1 MTNRETITRIS
12 VFAED
17 YCRAP
22 PTDAATDPYSKRIG
36 TGTVAMQLCIQK
48 SVFGCDVSLS
58 LSGGHPGHCTEGPG
72 ASCMDT
78 CKDQCTMTWGM
89 GGPAQGARRR
99 LVGH

>member
-48 SVFGCDVSLS
+48 SVFGWDVSLS
-58 LSGGHPGHCTEGPG
+58 LSLGGTRAIARKGREL
-72 ASCMDT
+72 
-78 CKDQCTMTWGM
+78 
-89 GGPAQGARRR
+89 PAWTPARISAR
-99 LVGH
+99 